1 MRFSLFK
8 NIIFKFALKIYK
20 MKYIFTFI
28 LTTVVAFNLQSQG
41 NINGAITGATQQ
53 ALIDFGNKSTRA
65 PQPLNVQGTHYFDA
79 NFNIATLEYFGK
91 ELNDTGY
98 MRYNAFRDEIEM
110 ADTPS
115 QSESDVI
122 LIKSADVIPLINGE
136 RYEYL
141 PYRLESGNAYIGYLI
156 NIFDG
161 QEDKL
166 FLKKKK
172 TFMEA
177 KIARTSLENS
187 FPPRYVESV
196 ELYISSNGSTPVKLK
211 QSKKSIINYFGDNSD
226 KVKKFIKS
234 EKLKVSE
241 LSSIIKIFEFAENL

>member
-1 MRFSLFK
+1 MK
-8 NIIFKFALKIYK
+8 NI
-20 MKYIFTFI
+20 FTIVFTI
-28 LTTVVAFNLQSQG
+28 LLSLNLQSQG
-41 NINGAITGATQQ
+41 NINNTITGATQQ
-53 ALIDFGNKSTRA
+53 ALIDFGNKSQRKA
-65 PQPLNVQGTHYFDA
+65 QPLNVQGSHYFDNEFKLA
-79 NFNIATLEYFGK
+79 KLEYFGK
-91 ELNDTGY
+91 ELNDTGF

-110 ADTPS
+110 ADT
-115 QSESDVI
+115 QLQNETDVI
-122 LIKSADVIPLINGE
+122 LLKSADVIPLINGD

-141 PYRLESGNAYIGYLI
+141 PYRLESGNAFIGYLI

-161 QEDKL
+161 KDTKL
-166 FLKKKK
+166 YLKRKK

-187 FPPRYVESV
+187 FPPRYVESE
-196 ELYISSNGSTPVKLK
+196 ELYISVKGDTPVKLK
-211 QSKKSIINYFGDNSD
+211 QSKKSIINFFNSNSD

>member
-1 MRFSLFK
+1 MK
-8 NIIFKFALKIYK
+8 NIYSLLL
-20 MKYIFTFI
+20 TI
-28 LTTVVAFNLQSQG
+28 LLSLNLQSQG
-41 NINGAITGATQQ
+41 NINNTITGATQQ
-53 ALIDFGNKSTRA
+53 ALIDFGNKSQRTA
-65 PQPLNVQGTHYFDA
+65 QPLNVQGSHYFDKEFKLA
-79 NFNIATLEYFGK
+79 KLEYFGK
-91 ELNDTGY
+91 ELNDTGF

-110 ADTPS
+110 ADT
-115 QSESDVI
+115 QLQNETDVI
-122 LIKSADVIPLINGE
+122 LLKSADVIPLINGD

-141 PYRLESGNAYIGYLI
+141 PYRLESGNAFIGYLV

-161 QEDKL
+161 KDSKL
-166 FLKKKK
+166 YLKRKK

-187 FPPRYVESV
+187 FPPRYVESE
-196 ELYISSNGSTPVKLK
+196 ELFISVKGDTPVKLK
-211 QSKKSIINYFGDNSD
+211 QSKKSIINFFNSNSD

>member
-1 MRFSLFK
+1 MKHTYILLFCT
-8 NIIFKFALKIYK
+8 L
-20 MKYIFTFI
+20 
-28 LTTVVAFNLQSQG
+28 LTFNLQSQG
-41 NINGAITGATQQ
+41 NINNNITGATQS
-53 ALIDFGNKSTRA
+53 ALIDFGNRSQRKA
-65 PQPLNVQGTHYFDA
+65 QPLNVQGSHYFNKD
-79 NFNIATLEYFGK
+79 FKIAKLEYFGK

-110 ADTPS
+110 ADT
-115 QSESDVI
+115 QYQDETDVI
-122 LIKSADVIPLINGE
+122 LLKSADVIPLINGE

-141 PYRLESGNAYIGYLI
+141 PYRLESGNAFIGYLV

-161 QEDKL
+161 KNDKL
-166 FLKKKK
+166 YLKRKK

-187 FPPRYVESV
+187 FPPRYVESE
-196 ELYISSNGSTPVKLK
+196 ELYISSNGGTPIKLK
-211 QSKKSIINYFGDNSD
+211 QSKKSIISYFKSNSD

>member
-1 MRFSLFK
+1 
-8 NIIFKFALKIYK
+8 
-20 MKYIFTFI
+20 MKYTYI
-28 LTTVVAFNLQSQG
+28 LLFSTLLTFNLQSQG
-41 NINGAITGATQQ
+41 NINNNITGATQS
-53 ALIDFGNKSTRA
+53 ALIDFGNRSQRKA
-65 PQPLNVQGTHYFDA
+65 QPLNVQGSHYFNKD
-79 NFNIATLEYFGK
+79 FKIAKLEYFGK

-110 ADTPS
+110 ADT
-115 QSESDVI
+115 QYQDETDVI
-122 LIKSADVIPLINGE
+122 LLKSADVIPLINGE

-141 PYRLESGNAYIGYLI
+141 PYRLESGNAFIGYLV

-161 QEDKL
+161 NNDKL
-166 FLKKKK
+166 YLKRKK

-187 FPPRYVESV
+187 FPPRYVESE
-196 ELYISSNGSTPVKLK
+196 ELYISSNGGTPVKLK
-211 QSKKSIINYFGDNSD
+211 QSKKSIISYFKSNSD

>member
-1 MRFSLFK
+1 MKHTYILLFSTL
-8 NIIFKFALKIYK
+8 
-20 MKYIFTFI
+20 
-28 LTTVVAFNLQSQG
+28 LTFNLQSQG
-41 NINGAITGATQQ
+41 NINNNITGATQS
-53 ALIDFGNKSTRA
+53 ALIDFGNRSQRKA
-65 PQPLNVQGTHYFDA
+65 QPLNVQGSHYFNKD
-79 NFNIATLEYFGK
+79 FKIAKLEYFGK

-110 ADTPS
+110 ADT
-115 QSESDVI
+115 QYQDETDVI
-122 LIKSADVIPLINGE
+122 LLKSADVIPLINGE

-141 PYRLESGNAYIGYLI
+141 PYRLESGNAFIGYLV

-161 QEDKL
+161 KNDKL
-166 FLKKKK
+166 YLKRKK

-187 FPPRYVESV
+187 FPPRYVESE
-196 ELYISSNGSTPVKLK
+196 ELYISSNGGTPVKLK
-211 QSKKSIINYFGDNSD
+211 QSKKSIISYFKSNSD

-241 LSSIIKIFEFAENL
+241 LSSIIKIFEFVENL

>member
-1 MRFSLFK
+1 MKHTYILLFCT
-8 NIIFKFALKIYK
+8 L
-20 MKYIFTFI
+20 
-28 LTTVVAFNLQSQG
+28 LTFNLQSQG
-41 NINGAITGATQQ
+41 NINNNITGATQS
-53 ALIDFGNKSTRA
+53 ALIDFGNRSQRKA
-65 PQPLNVQGTHYFDA
+65 QPLNVQGSHYFNKD
-79 NFNIATLEYFGK
+79 FKIAKLEYFGK

-110 ADTPS
+110 ADT
-115 QSESDVI
+115 QYQDETDVI
-122 LIKSADVIPLINGE
+122 LLKSADVIPLINGE

-141 PYRLESGNAYIGYLI
+141 PYRLESGNAFIGYLV

-161 QEDKL
+161 KNDKL
-166 FLKKKK
+166 YLKRKK

-187 FPPRYVESV
+187 FPPRYVESE
-196 ELYISSNGSTPVKLK
+196 ELYISSNGGTPVKLK
-211 QSKKSIINYFGDNSD
+211 QSKKSIISYFKSNSD

-241 LSSIIKIFEFAENL
+241 FSSIIKIFEFAENL

>member
-1 MRFSLFK
+1 MK
-8 NIIFKFALKIYK
+8 KIY
-20 MKYIFTFI
+20 I
-28 LTTVVAFNLQSQG
+28 LVFSGLLTFNLQSQG
-41 NINGAITGATQQ
+41 NNNATVTGSTQQ
-53 ALIDFGNKSTRA
+53 ALIDFGNRPSRA
-65 PQPLNVQGTHYFDA
+65 TQPLNIQGSHYFDK
-79 NFNIATLEYFGK
+79 NFRIAKLEYFGK

-115 QSESDVI
+115 QTESDLV

-141 PYRLESGNAYIGYLI
+141 PHRLESGNAYMGYLI
-156 NIFDG
+156 KVFNG
-161 QEDKL
+161 EKDKL

-187 FPPRYVESV
+187 FPPRYVEST
-196 ELYISSNGSTPVKLK
+196 ELYISSNGDTPVKLK
-211 QSKKSIINYFGDNSD
+211 QSKRSLINFFGEKSD
-226 KVKKFIKS
+226 KIKKFIKS
-234 EKLKVSE
+234 ERIKVSE
-241 LSSIIKIFEFAENL
+241 LNSIIKIFEFAENL

>member
-1 MRFSLFK
+1 
-8 NIIFKFALKIYK
+8 
-20 MKYIFTFI
+20 MKYTYILLFTSL
-28 LTTVVAFNLQSQG
+28 LTFNLQSQG
-41 NINGAITGATQQ
+41 NINNNLTGATQS
-53 ALIDFGNKSTRA
+53 ALIDFGNRSQRKA
-65 PQPLNVQGTHYFDA
+65 QPLNVQGSHYFIKD
-79 NFNIATLEYFGK
+79 FKIAKLEYFGK

-110 ADTPS
+110 ADT
-115 QSESDVI
+115 QYQDETDVI
-122 LIKSADVIPLINGE
+122 LLKSADVIPLINGE

-141 PYRLESGNAYIGYLI
+141 PYRLESGNAFIGYLV
-156 NIFDG
+156 NIYDG
-161 QEDKL
+161 KNDKL
-166 FLKKKK
+166 YLKRKK

-187 FPPRYVESV
+187 FPPRYVESE
-196 ELYISSNGSTPVKLK
+196 ELYISSNGDTPVKLK
-211 QSKKSIINYFGDNSD
+211 QSKKSIISYFKSNSD

>member
-1 MRFSLFK
+1 
-8 NIIFKFALKIYK
+8 
-20 MKYIFTFI
+20 MKYTYILLFTAL
-28 LTTVVAFNLQSQG
+28 LTFNLQSQG
-41 NINGAITGATQQ
+41 NINNNLTGATQS
-53 ALIDFGNKSTRA
+53 ALIDFGNRSQRKA
-65 PQPLNVQGTHYFDA
+65 QPLNVQGSHYFIKD
-79 NFNIATLEYFGK
+79 FKIAKLEYFGK

-110 ADTPS
+110 ADT
-115 QSESDVI
+115 QYQDETDVI
-122 LIKSADVIPLINGE
+122 LLKSADVIHLINGE

-141 PYRLESGNAYIGYLI
+141 PYRLESGNAFIGYLV
-156 NIFDG
+156 NIYDG
-161 QEDKL
+161 KNDKL
-166 FLKKKK
+166 YLKRKK

-187 FPPRYVESV
+187 FPPRYVESE
-196 ELYISSNGSTPVKLK
+196 ELYISSNGDTPVKLK
-211 QSKKSIINYFGDNSD
+211 QSKKSIISYFKSNSD

>member
-1 MRFSLFK
+1 
-8 NIIFKFALKIYK
+8 
-20 MKYIFTFI
+20 MKYIYI
-28 LTTVVAFNLQSQG
+28 LLFSTLLTFNLQSQG
-41 NINGAITGATQQ
+41 NINNNITGATQS
-53 ALIDFGNKSTRA
+53 ALIDFGNRSQRKA
-65 PQPLNVQGTHYFDA
+65 QPLNVQGSHYFNKD
-79 NFNIATLEYFGK
+79 FKIAKLEYFGK

-110 ADTPS
+110 ADT
-115 QSESDVI
+115 QYQDETDVI
-122 LIKSADVIPLINGE
+122 LLKSADVIPLINGE

-141 PYRLESGNAYIGYLI
+141 PYRLESGNAFIGYLV

-161 QEDKL
+161 NNDKL
-166 FLKKKK
+166 YLKRKK

-187 FPPRYVESV
+187 FPPRYVESE
-196 ELYISSNGSTPVKLK
+196 ELYISSNGGTPVKLK
-211 QSKKSIINYFGDNSD
+211 QSKKSIISYFKSNSD

>member
-1 MRFSLFK
+1 MK
-8 NIIFKFALKIYK
+8 NI
-20 MKYIFTFI
+20 FTIVFTI
-28 LTTVVAFNLQSQG
+28 LLSLNLQSQG
-41 NINGAITGATQQ
+41 NINNTITGATQQ
-53 ALIDFGNKSTRA
+53 ALIDFGNKSQRTA
-65 PQPLNVQGTHYFDA
+65 QPLNVQGSHYFDKEFKLA
-79 NFNIATLEYFGK
+79 KLEYFGK
-91 ELNDTGY
+91 ELNDTGF

-110 ADTPS
+110 ADT
-115 QSESDVI
+115 QLQNETDVI
-122 LIKSADVIPLINGE
+122 LLKSADVIPLINGD

-141 PYRLESGNAYIGYLI
+141 PYRLESGNAFIGYLV

-161 QEDKL
+161 KDSKL
-166 FLKKKK
+166 YLKRKK

-187 FPPRYVESV
+187 FPPRYVESE
-196 ELYISSNGSTPVKLK
+196 ELYISVKGDTPVKLK
-211 QSKKSIINYFGDNSD
+211 QSKKSIINFFNSNSD

>member
-1 MRFSLFK
+1 M
-8 NIIFKFALKIYK
+8 NIIFSFALKNFQ
-20 MKYIFTFI
+20 MKYIYTFLVTI
-28 LTTVVAFNLQSQG
+28 FFIFNLQSQG
-41 NINGAITGATQQ
+41 NINGNITGAAQQ
-53 ALIDFGNKSTRA
+53 ALIDFGNRSART
-65 PQPLNVQGTHYFDA
+65 PQPMNVQGTHYFDA
-79 NFNIATLEYFGK
+79 DFNTATLEYFGK

-115 QSESDVI
+115 QLESDLI

-141 PYRLESGNAYIGYLI
+141 PYRLDNGNAYIGYLV

-161 QEDKL
+161 EKDRI

-196 ELYISSNGSTPVKLK
+196 DIYISSNGETPIKLK
-211 QSKKSIINYFGDNSD
+211 QTKKSIISFFGKNSD
-226 KVKKFIKS
+226 KIKKFIKT
-234 EKLKVSE
+234 EKLKVGDID
-241 LSSIIKIFEFAENL
+241 SIIKIFEFAENL

>member
-1 MRFSLFK
+1 
-8 NIIFKFALKIYK
+8 
-20 MKYIFTFI
+20 MKYTYILLFTAL
-28 LTTVVAFNLQSQG
+28 LTFNLQSQG
-41 NINGAITGATQQ
+41 NINNNITGATQS
-53 ALIDFGNKSTRA
+53 ALIDFGNRSQRKA
-65 PQPLNVQGTHYFDA
+65 QPLNVQGSHYFIKD
-79 NFNIATLEYFGK
+79 FKIAKLEYFGK

-110 ADTPS
+110 ADT
-115 QSESDVI
+115 QDQDETDVI
-122 LIKSADVIPLINGE
+122 LLKSADVIPLINGE

-141 PYRLESGNAYIGYLI
+141 PYRLESGNAFIGYLV
-156 NIFDG
+156 NIYDG
-161 QEDKL
+161 KNDKL
-166 FLKKKK
+166 YLKRKK

-187 FPPRYVESV
+187 FPPRYVESE
-196 ELYISSNGSTPVKLK
+196 ELYISSNGDTPVKLK
-211 QSKKSIINYFGDNSD
+211 QSKKSIISYFKSNSD

>member
-1 MRFSLFK
+1 
-8 NIIFKFALKIYK
+8 
-20 MKYIFTFI
+20 MKYIYI
-28 LTTVVAFNLQSQG
+28 LLFSTLLTFNLQSQG
-41 NINGAITGATQQ
+41 NINNNMTGATQT
-53 ALIDFGNKSTRA
+53 ALIDFGNRSQRKA
-65 PQPLNVQGTHYFDA
+65 QPLNVQGSHYFNKD
-79 NFNIATLEYFGK
+79 FKIAKLEYFGK

-110 ADTPS
+110 ADT
-115 QSESDVI
+115 QYQDESDVI
-122 LIKSADVIPLINGE
+122 LLKSADVIPLINGE

-141 PYRLESGNAYIGYLI
+141 PYRLESGNAFIGYLV

-161 QEDKL
+161 NNDKL
-166 FLKKKK
+166 YLKRKK

-187 FPPRYVESV
+187 FPPRYVESE
-196 ELYISSNGSTPVKLK
+196 ELYISSNGGTPVKLK
-211 QSKKSIINYFGDNSD
+211 QSKKSIISYFKSNSD

>member
-1 MRFSLFK
+1 
-8 NIIFKFALKIYK
+8 
-20 MKYIFTFI
+20 MKYIYTFI
-28 LTTVVAFNLQSQG
+28 VSIFFILNLQSQG
-41 NINGAITGATQQ
+41 NINGNITGAAQQ
-53 ALIDFGNKSTRA
+53 ALIDFGNRSSRT
-65 PQPLNVQGTHYFDA
+65 PQPLNVQGSHYFDA
-79 NFNIATLEYFGK
+79 SFRTAKLEYFGK
-91 ELNDTGY
+91 ELNDTGF

-110 ADTPS
+110 ADTQL

-136 RYEYL
+136 RFEYL

-161 QEDKL
+161 KKDRI

-187 FPPRYVESV
+187 FPPRYVESIDI
-196 ELYISSNGSTPVKLK
+196 YISSNGDTPVKLK
-211 QSKKSIINYFGDNSD
+211 QTKKSIINYFGENSD
-226 KVKKFIKS
+226 KIKKFIKTK
-234 EKLKVSE
+234 KLKVGD
-241 LSSIIKIFEFAENL
+241 LDSIIKIFEFAENL

>member
-1 MRFSLFK
+1 MK
-8 NIIFKFALKIYK
+8 NIYSLLL
-20 MKYIFTFI
+20 TI
-28 LTTVVAFNLQSQG
+28 LLSLNLQSQG
-41 NINGAITGATQQ
+41 NINNTITGATQQ
-53 ALIDFGNKSTRA
+53 ALIDFGNKSQRTA
-65 PQPLNVQGTHYFDA
+65 QPLNVQGSHYFDKEFKLA
-79 NFNIATLEYFGK
+79 KLEYFGK
-91 ELNDTGY
+91 ELNDTGF

-110 ADTPS
+110 ADT
-115 QSESDVI
+115 QLQNETDVI
-122 LIKSADVIPLINGE
+122 LLKSADVIPLINGD

-141 PYRLESGNAYIGYLI
+141 PYRLESGNAFIGYLV

-161 QEDKL
+161 KDSKL
-166 FLKKKK
+166 YLKRKK

-187 FPPRYVESV
+187 FPPRYVESE
-196 ELYISSNGSTPVKLK
+196 ELYISVKGDTPVKLK
-211 QSKKSIINYFGDNSD
+211 QSKKSIINFFNSNSD

>member
-1 MRFSLFK
+1 MK
-8 NIIFKFALKIYK
+8 NI
-20 MKYIFTFI
+20 FTIVFTI
-28 LTTVVAFNLQSQG
+28 LLSLNLQSQG
-41 NINGAITGATQQ
+41 NINNTITGATQQ
-53 ALIDFGNKSTRA
+53 ALIDFGNKSQRKA
-65 PQPLNVQGTHYFDA
+65 QPLNVQGSHYFDNEFKLA
-79 NFNIATLEYFGK
+79 KLEYFGK
-91 ELNDTGY
+91 ELNDTGF

-110 ADTPS
+110 ADTRL
-115 QSESDVI
+115 QNETDVI
-122 LIKSADVIPLINGE
+122 LLKSSDVIPLINGD

-141 PYRLESGNAYIGYLI
+141 PYRLESGNAFIGYLI

-161 QEDKL
+161 KDTKL
-166 FLKKKK
+166 YLKRKK

-187 FPPRYVESV
+187 FPPRYVESE
-196 ELYISSNGSTPVKLK
+196 ELYISVKGDTPVKLK
-211 QSKKSIINYFGDNSD
+211 QSKKSIINFFNSNSD

>member
-1 MRFSLFK
+1 
-8 NIIFKFALKIYK
+8 
-20 MKYIFTFI
+20 MKYTYILLFTAL
-28 LTTVVAFNLQSQG
+28 LTFNLQSQG
-41 NINGAITGATQQ
+41 NINNNLTGATQS
-53 ALIDFGNKSTRA
+53 ALIDFGNRSQRKA
-65 PQPLNVQGTHYFDA
+65 QPLNVQGSHYFIKD
-79 NFNIATLEYFGK
+79 FKIAKLEYFGK

-110 ADTPS
+110 ADT
-115 QSESDVI
+115 QYQDETDVI
-122 LIKSADVIPLINGE
+122 LLKSADVIPLINGE

-141 PYRLESGNAYIGYLI
+141 PYRLESGNAFIGYLV
-156 NIFDG
+156 NIYDG
-161 QEDKL
+161 KNDKL
-166 FLKKKK
+166 YLKRKK

-187 FPPRYVESV
+187 FPPRYVESE
-196 ELYISSNGSTPVKLK
+196 ELYISSNGDTPVKLK
-211 QSKKSIINYFGDNSD
+211 QSKKSIISYFKSNSD